1 MAVYH
6 HQSSA
11 TIRGITYSYGQAF
24 TCASAQGGSGDSQ
37 GNGASITLTAGGTY
51 YYYGYA
57 TDDYGNLTAY
67 PYLIRDSA
75 NVLGWYKENIFPY
88 AKFKITFNPN
98 GGELKN
104 PGGNLNNG
112 SNTNSVT
119 VTYTLSAYWA
129 MSGDI
134 PTRTGYTFN
143 GWYTS
148 PSGGTQVYDATG
160 HCTNEGTYWKDS
172 KWVYRGNVTLYA
184 QWTPYTYTI
193 SYNANGGSG
202 VPSTQ
207 TKTHDKD
214 LTLSNTRPTRT
225 GYTFA
230 YWNTRSDGSGTTYYP
245 GGTFKTNGST
255 TLYAIWS
262 ANTYSVTYNA
272 NGGTNA
278 PSTQTKTYGVDL
290 TLAKSLPT
298 RVGYTFASW
307 NTKSNGSGT
316 SYAPG
321 SKYVAN
327 ADVTLYAI
335 WNIIVYMISY
345 DANGGS
351 GAPGAQSKNHGANIT
366 LSSQI
371 PTRKHYKF
379 LYWSTKSDGT
389 GTTYYPGAS
398 FSGNTNLALY
408 AIWKKQDDVRVNVG
422 NAYKRGRATVKV
434 GGTYKTGRV
443 RVKVNGTWQ
452 KGD

>member
-6 HQSSA
+6 HQTST

-37 GNGASITLTAGGTY
+37 GNGASITLTAGATY

-57 TDDYGNLTAY
+57 TGDNGGLTAY

-88 AKFKITFNPN
+88 ATYKITFNPN

-112 SNTNSVT
+112 TNTNSVT
-119 VTYTLSAYWA
+119 VTYTLSSYWA

-134 PTRTGYTFN
+134 PTRTGYTFK

-148 PSGGTQVYDATG
+148 PSGGTQVYDAEG
-160 HCTNEGTYWKDS
+160 HCTNEGTYWSDQR
-172 KWVYRGNVTLYA
+172 WVYRGNVTLYA
-184 QWTPYTYTI
+184 QWTPYTYSV

-202 VPSTQ
+202 TPGTQ

-230 YWNTRSDGSGTTYYP
+230 SWNTRSDGSGTTYYP
-245 GGTFKTNGST
+245 GGTFKANGST

-262 ANTYSVTYNA
+262 ANTYYVTFDA
-272 NGGTNA
+272 NGGTGE
-278 PSTQTKTYGVDL
+278 PGMQFKTHGSSIKL
-290 TLAKSLPT
+290 TDAVPT
-298 RVGYTFASW
+298 RTGYTFARW
-307 NTKSNGSGT
+307 NTKSDGT
-316 SYAPG
+316 GVNYYPKSEYTE
-321 SKYVAN
+321 N

-335 WNIIVYMISY
+335 WSIIVYTISY

-351 GAPGAQSKNHGANIT
+351 DAPSSQTKKHGANIT
-366 LSSQI
+366 LSLQI
-371 PTRKHYKF
+371 PVRKHYKF
-379 LYWSTKSDGT
+379 LCWSTKSDGT

-398 FSGNTNLALY
+398 FSGNTNLTLY
-408 AIWKKQDDVRVNVG
+408 AIWKKQDDVRVKTG

-434 GGTYKTGRV
+434 GGTYKTGRI
-443 RVKVNGTWQ
+443 RVKVNGAWR